1 MKPLEIRF
9 RLATPMLVHSEM
21 PFHFDALMAYA
32 VSRESEREGSADP
45 WADAEDLSEILGREG
60 GGDTWV
66 WQASRMEVLSRHP
79 YPKIYESANNLRF
92 TDPARF
98 YEDLDQGLWQTR
110 GKVNPETF
118 RIDPN
123 SGQQRGYQMYL
134 TTSNAREVA
143 FYVIGEEEAIRFY
156 LSQVTHLGKG
166 SKNGHGRISNM
177 EIRDCPEAAN
187 LWRKRWLPEGMPGT
201 DGMAYAPV
209 MGRLRQPYW
218 DRTHFHPVMEPVE

>member
-9 RLATPMLVHSEM
+9 RLATPMLVHSDL

-32 VSRESEREGSADP
+32 VSRDSEMNGSADP
-45 WADAEDLSEILGREG
+45 WLDAEDLSEILGREG
-60 GGDTWV
+60 EGDSWV
-66 WQASRMEVLSRHP
+66 WQASRMEVLARLP

-92 TDPARF
+92 TDPSRF
-98 YEDLDQGLWQTR
+98 YDDLDRGLWQPR

-134 TTSNAREVA
+134 TTSNAQEVA

-166 SKNGHGRISNM
+166 SKNGYGRISNA
-177 EIRDCPEAAN
+177 EIRDCPEAADR
-187 LWRKRWLPEGMPGT
+187 WRKRWLHKDMPGA
-201 DGMAYAPV
+201 DGVEYAPV

-218 DRTHFHPVMEPVE
+218 DKAHFHPVLEPVR